1 MPQHQQEVAAKLVI
15 VGGGAAGMFAAAV
28 AAVESGRCEP
38 PVAVHVAFGDT
49 LEVDC
54 PRGADGRCSSVLF
67 TGPARYV
74 CRGVLDP
81 EDFR

>member
-1 MPQHQQEVAAKLVI
+1 MNTVCRIAAF
-15 VGGGAAGMFAAAV
+15 AAAAV

-38 PVAVHVAFGDT
+38 PVAVRVAFGDV

-54 PRGADGRCSSVLF
+54 PRGPDGLCSSVLF